1 MTNPYDLNPA
11 VAAARAIMISQSRH
25 RNTKEKPL
33 TIREA
38 AKRYTAS
45 KSAIGRH
52 LKSMKLFGKPAFSDN
67 SVGRPRNLDEAEERA
82 VTAYIM
88 WLERAGFPC
97 NQLLIEEAANTLRA
111 LRTPPEGPVGNGW
124 YRRFLAD
131 NPQLQKKKLVRAFDR
146 ERAGFEAGDINDL
159 QEFYTNL
166 GVVVEERDIEA
177 SQMFNADEC
186 GIRIGAI
193 RERLEVIIVKKMLN
207 AQHEVVAFS
216 NRESST
222 MLGCANAAGYVGVF
236 QLLKNAHQKRLRRHL
251 REGYLNFKRSDFISK
266 LSEILKEGF
275 TVHNIMNGF
284 EKSGI
289 FPVDGRA
296 VIQRVKEKK
305 KSLLATTNPALQSLL
320 PKETRFK
327 DAREVS
333 RHLKRNYRDSF
344 SSPTRDSFGILDDVV
359 CEAVLLNSFAEEHI
373 QTRLQRIAATNN
385 KRNKRK
391 KVMPS
396 GKYINSVTVEQVRE
410 SLAASTKKD
419 QEDELRRQRKNLKQL
434 HKEEE
439 DRLREEWKKNYK
451 YDINNNGKPIHISFD
466 RWKKWKQL
474 DIVDEII
481 YIPPPSREASPN
493 PEKGFFYDTSGS
505 AQQKRFYERLRDASA
520 AGFYR

>member
-1 MTNPYDLNPA
+1 
-11 VAAARAIMISQSRH
+11 
-25 RNTKEKPL
+25 
-33 TIREA
+33 
-38 AKRYTAS
+38 
-45 KSAIGRH
+45 
-52 LKSMKLFGKPAFSDN
+52 
-67 SVGRPRNLDEAEERA
+67 
-82 VTAYIM
+82 
-88 WLERAGFPC
+88 
-97 NQLLIEEAANTLRA
+97 
-111 LRTPPEGPVGNGW
+111 
-124 YRRFLAD
+124 
-131 NPQLQKKKLVRAFDR
+131 
-146 ERAGFEAGDINDL
+146 
-159 QEFYTNL
+159 
-166 GVVVEERDIEA
+166 
-177 SQMFNADEC
+177 
-186 GIRIGAI
+186 
-193 RERLEVIIVKKMLN
+193 
-207 AQHEVVAFS
+207 
-216 NRESST
+216 
-222 MLGCANAAGYVGVF
+222 MLGCANAAGFMIPPLMVFKTWPTESWDVDALDEAIRFARSDTGFSNAEISMDSIRHFNRNSFECTTKAQSRDVGVF

-275 TVHNIMNGF
+275 TVHNIINGF

-344 SSPTRDSFGILDDVV
+344 SSPTRESFGILDDVV

-410 SLAASTKKD
+410 SLAVSTKKD

-439 DRLREEWKKNYK
+439 DRLREE
-451 YDINNNGKPIHISFD
+451 
-466 RWKKWKQL
+466 
-474 DIVDEII
+474 
-481 YIPPPSREASPN
+481 
-493 PEKGFFYDTSGS
+493 
-505 AQQKRFYERLRDASA
+505 
-520 AGFYR
+520 

>member
-1 MTNPYDLNPA
+1 
-11 VAAARAIMISQSRH
+11 
-25 RNTKEKPL
+25 
-33 TIREA
+33 
-38 AKRYTAS
+38 
-45 KSAIGRH
+45 
-52 LKSMKLFGKPAFSDN
+52 
-67 SVGRPRNLDEAEERA
+67 
-82 VTAYIM
+82 M

-97 NQLLIEEAANTLRA
+97 NQLLIEEAANILRA
-111 LRTPPEGPVGNGW
+111 SRTPPAPPVGESW
-124 YRRFLAD
+124 YRRFLDD

-146 ERAGFEAGDINDL
+146 ERAGFEAGDITDL
-159 QEFYTNL
+159 EEFYTNL

-186 GIRIGAI
+186 GIRISSL

-207 AQHEVVAFS
+207 TQHEVVAFS

-222 MLGCANAAGYVGVF
+222 MLGCANAAGYWFGCDEF
-236 QLLKNAHQKRLRRHL
+236 MRDIDNP
-251 REGYLNFKRSDFISK
+251 DFIW
-266 LSEILKEGF
+266 KEPFFERPEKQRIWRLLVIDGF
-275 TVHNIMNGF
+275 TGKTSLEFGQAQRDSQESFTIHNIMNGF

-289 FPVDGRA
+289 FPVDGRG
-296 VIQRVKEKK
+296 VIQRVKEKN

-344 SSPTRDSFGILDDVV
+344 SSPTRDSFGILEDVV

-385 KRNKRK
+385 KRNKER
-391 KVMPS
+391 
-396 GKYINSVTVEQVRE
+396 

-419 QEDELRRQRKNLKQL
+419 HDNELRRQQKNLKQL
-434 HKEEE
+434 RREEDERLKEE
-439 DRLREEWKKNYK
+439 WKNYK
-451 YDINNNGKPIHISFD
+451 YDINNNGKPIHISFE

-474 DIVDEII
+474 DIADEII

-493 PEKGFFYDTSGS
+493 PQEGFFYDTSGS
-505 AQQKRFYERLRDASA
+505 AQQKRFYERLRDATA
-520 AGFYR
+520 AGFYRSPLQDIPAVPSSDGVEILLGNSQPEAACDLQPQAT